1 MYCLRHFI
9 LIIGVVMI
17 GLVSG
22 CGKPEDTA
30 AIDNG
35 LITGAVESSAV
46 DSVSQREPKA
56 ASPVDRE
63 KGVILTRLDVV
74 LEPGAT
80 IGQVNAA
87 LESIS
92 ARIVTSE
99 PGSPFVTV
107 EVARQS
113 SVDDLSKLS
122 QTLSEQ
128 PGIAVA
134 FIGQEAAT
142 RNAPE
147 YETDPVVTHLEAGN
161 FFAAWNAYS
170 NTLDCIVDP
179 IKLVI
184 VDKFGSLSSLPD
196 GMSAKIDKE
205 LPKYNLIGNVLD
217 DGKTH
222 GWDVAAIAAAD
233 FSPSD
238 NTGAMPFS
246 DCIDLTLLSVSGLTQ
261 SQQLQ
266 AISQYLHSLNDIA
279 VVNYSLG
286 FKDRCDNGCDAASV
300 ADGSALADFK
310 QITPSYQRAFLAMQ
324 WKKLTHDIWDKFLI
338 VTAAGDE
345 TDTEMAQIYEAL
357 KVSQYNS
364 PINYATD
371 NDYIDSTQMLWGE
384 ATDPGATFVQTD
396 EIFLNILK
404 DQEEYLGVQDIPA
417 ADNVIIVG
425 SSGSGLTSDLLSDIS
440 AYAQELPDLSGE
452 YFISGSSYAAPQVAG
467 LAVYLWAQ
475 DDTGLRDYTR
485 QASSMQMTI
494 DSILYSAYDD
504 AAQGLFNQIDAL
516 AAVLTFD
523 GDITT
528 DGDTA
533 APVRK
538 AILDFNSDGY
548 FNQDDLTIFA
558 DSMQLPTA
566 DNPIPLLSSLTAYNR
581 LNLNGAG
588 GLFGLTDMTARFD
601 LDPLGLPTGAPSK
614 YGNLSYTIDNN
625 SITLD
630 ENSLTDLDILCY
642 YAYSPLYL
650 GDEQTRSTLLPLS
663 VCNTD
668 ANLGI
673 SDLFT
678 NVSGGVGTM
687 AHCSVSGGVCVGKT
701 VNKTLTVEQTQLLSV
716 SDGFTAESSWS
727 DGTGTS
733 KATASINFSSS
744 VVIGAENG
752 DLMTFN
758 YSVSPTI
765 SANTDYPDNP
775 NYSTITSRVESF
787 AASRREVSFTLDV
800 PATYTASVDM
810 SMPSRPLGSRYG
822 AVGQFMLFDHN
833 IDEQLIY
840 YTTDEQQGSQVYTGV
855 LSPGD
860 YRIYANCYAEI
871 DLETVNKTTPAGE
884 SDSMSGSCV
893 ATLSIVPNN

>member
-9 LIIGVVMI
+9 LIIGIVMI
-17 GLVSG
+17 GLMSG
-22 CGKPEDTA
+22 CGKPEDAA

-35 LITGAVESSAV
+35 LITGAAESSAV
-46 DSVSQREPKA
+46 DSVSTREPKA

-74 LEPGAT
+74 LEPQAT

-87 LESIS
+87 LESID

-113 SVDDLSKLS
+113 SVDDLTNLS
-122 QTLSEQ
+122 QVLSKQ

-147 YETDPVVTHLEAGN
+147 YETDPVVTHLNAGN

-179 IKLVI
+179 VKLVI

-196 GMSAKIDKE
+196 GMSAKTAKE
-205 LPKYNLIGNVLD
+205 LPNYNLIGNILD
-217 DGKTH
+217 DGETH
-222 GWDVAAIAAAD
+222 GWDVAAMAAAD
-233 FSPSD
+233 FSPSEK
-238 NTGAMPFS
+238 TGAMPFS
-246 DCIDLTLLSVSGLTQ
+246 DCVDLTLLSVSGLTQ

-266 AISQYLHSLNDIA
+266 AISQYLHTLNDIA

-324 WKKLTHDIWDKFLI
+324 WKKLTHDIWDKFLV

-345 TDTEMAQIYEAL
+345 ADTDMAQIYEAL
-357 KVSQYNS
+357 NVAQYNS
-364 PINYATD
+364 AINYATD
-371 NDYIDSTQMLWGE
+371 ENYIASTQSGWGE
-384 ATDPGATFVQTD
+384 ATDPGAVFVQTD
-396 EIFLNILK
+396 DIFLNILK

-425 SSGSGLTSDLLSDIS
+425 SNGPGSHSDLFSDVG
-440 AYAQELPDLSGE
+440 AYAQSLPDLSGQGV
-452 YFISGSSYAAPQVAG
+452 ISGSSFAAPQVAG
-467 LAVYLWAQ
+467 LVVYLWAQ
-475 DDTGLRDYTR
+475 DDIGLREFEK
-485 QASSMQMTI
+485 QSASKGVTI
-494 DSILYSAYDD
+494 NTILYSAYDD
-504 AAQGLFNQIDAL
+504 PARELFSQIDAL

-528 DGDTA
+528 NGDTV
-533 APVRK
+533 APVRR
-538 AILDFNSDGY
+538 AMLDFNSDSF
-548 FNQDDLTIFA
+548 FNQDDLSIFA
-558 DSMQLPTA
+558 DTMDLPTA
-566 DNPIPLLSSLTAYNR
+566 ENPAPFLPNLNTYNR
-581 LNLNGAG
+581 FNLNGAG
-588 GLFGLTDMTARFD
+588 GLNGLADETARFD
-601 LDPLGLPTGAPSK
+601 LDPLGLPTDDPSK
-614 YGNLSYTIDNN
+614 YGSLTYTIDNN
-625 SITLD
+625 SIALD
-630 ENSLTDLDILCY
+630 ENSLTDIEILCY

-663 VCNTD
+663 ICNTD

-673 SDLFT
+673 SNLFT
-678 NVSGGVGTM
+678 KVSGGVGTR
-687 AHCSVSGGVCVGKT
+687 ADCSLSGGVCVGKT
-701 VNKTLTVEQTQLLSV
+701 VNKTLTREQTQLLSV

-727 DGTGTS
+727 DGTGIS

-758 YSVSPTI
+758 YNVSPTI

-775 NYSTITSRVESF
+775 NFSTITSRAESS
-787 AASRREVSFTLDV
+787 AGSMREVYFTLDV

-810 SMPSRPLGSRYG
+810 SMPSRPLGSRSG
-822 AVGQFMLFDHN
+822 AGGSFNFFDDN
-833 IDEQLIY
+833 IDESLIY

-860 YRIYANCYAEI
+860 YMINANCIAQI
-871 DLETVNKTTPAGE
+871 NLETVNTTTPAGE
-884 SDSMSGSCV
+884 SDNMSGNCT